1 MNTKLAKLF
10 EQHIELSNEQ
20 VLLTPYQPEH
30 LQGFA
35 QIAFDFDIWKVTSP
49 HILSEDDLRAYGEE
63 LLKAQKNKS
72 KYPFTIIE
80 KASERIAGCST
91 YMSISPENNRLEI
104 GSTWLGKDFHGTG
117 LNKHCKFLLFRYA
130 FEELGVR
137 RLELKTDV
145 LNMRSRKAIMKMGA
159 QEDGILR
166 SHQVMPG
173 GRVRDTVY
181 YSILDHEWPE
191 IKQRVFGYIL

>member
-1 MNTKLAKLF
+1 MNQKLATLF
-10 EQHIELSNEQ
+10 EQHIELSDDQ
-20 VLLTPYQPEH
+20 VLLTPFQPEH
-30 LQGFA
+30 EKGFA
-35 QIAFDFDIWKVTSP
+35 QIAFDFDIWQATSP
-49 HILSEDDLRAYGEE
+49 HIRTEEDLHKYTEE
-63 LLKAQKNKS
+63 LLNAQKNKS

-80 KASERIAGCST
+80 KASGRVAGCST

-159 QEDGILR
+159 KEDGILR

-191 IKQRVFGYIL
+191 VKQRIFGDTL

>member
-1 MNTKLAKLF
+1 LNLKLTQLF
-10 EQHIELSNEQ
+10 EQHIELSDEH

-30 LQGFA
+30 LGGFA
-35 QIAFDFDIWKVTSP
+35 KIAFDFDIWEKTSP
-49 HILSEDDLRAYGEE
+49 HIRTDEDLRSYGEE
-63 LLKAQKNKS
+63 LLKAQKNRS

-80 KASERIAGCST
+80 KVSGRVAGST
-91 YMSISPENNRLEI
+91 SYMSVSAENNRLEI
-104 GSTWLGKDFHGTG
+104 GSTWLGKHFHGTG

-130 FEELGVR
+130 FEALGVR

-166 SHQVMPG
+166 SHQMMPG

-181 YSILDHEWPE
+181 YSILDHEWHE
-191 IKQRVFGYIL
+191 VKQRIFSDML

>member
-1 MNTKLAKLF
+1 MNSKIAHLF
-10 EQHIELSNEQ
+10 EQRIELSDKR
-20 VLLTPYQPEH
+20 VLIMPFQPEH
-30 LQGFA
+30 MDGFA
-35 QIAFDFDIWKVTSP
+35 KIAFDFDIWEKTSP
-49 HILSEDDLRAYGEE
+49 HIRTEEDLQAYGEE
-63 LLKAQKNKS
+63 LLKAQQNKS
-72 KYPFTIIE
+72 KYTFTIIE
-80 KASERIAGCST
+80 KNTGRIAGST
-91 YMSISPENNRLEI
+91 SYMSISAENNRLEI

-166 SHQVMPG
+166 SHQMMPG

-191 IKQRVFGYIL
+191 VKQRVFGDIL